1 MTENYII
8 FTEQPWIIGDLGLL
22 IYEHIIK
29 GKAIGATMHWDD
41 TKVVYICYSIH
52 QLTVGSLYLSQY
64 EKKKYC
70 KLMFLQLYKITTV
83 FTQDDFEGK

>member
-29 GKAIGATMHWDD
+29 GKAIGATMNWDD
-41 TKVVYICYSIH
+41 TKVVYICSSIH
-52 QLTVGSLYLSQY
+52 Q
-64 EKKKYC
+64 
-70 KLMFLQLYKITTV
+70 
-83 FTQDDFEGK
+83 

>member
-1 MTENYII
+1 MHSFFMTENYII

-41 TKVVYICYSIH
+41 TKVVYICSSIH
-52 QLTVGSLYLSQY
+52 QLTVGSRDLFQY
-64 EKKKYC
+64 EKK
-70 KLMFLQLYKITTV
+70 LL
-83 FTQDDFEGK
+83 

>member
-29 GKAIGATMHWDD
+29 GNAIGATMHWDD
-41 TKVVYICYSIH
+41 TKVVYICISIH
-52 QLTVGSLYLSQY
+52 HLTVGSRNLTQA
-64 EKKKYC
+64 ERKKFC
-70 KLMFLQLYKITTV
+70 KLTV
-83 FTQDDFEGK
+83 WQFKK

>member
-22 IYEHIIK
+22 IYENIIK

-41 TKVVYICYSIH
+41 TKVVYICSSIH
-52 QLTVGSLYLSQY
+52 QLTVGSHDLSQY
-64 EKKKYC
+64 EKKN
-70 KLMFLQLYKITTV
+70 T
-83 FTQDDFEGK
+83 GS

>member
-1 MTENYII
+1 MHSFFMTENYII

-41 TKVVYICYSIH
+41 TKVVYICYSRL
-52 QLTVGSLYLSQY
+52 QLTVGSRAFSQS
-64 EKKKYC
+64 ETKKYV
-70 KLMFLQLYKITTV
+70 LAIHKITT
-83 FTQDDFEGK
+83 QDHFE